1 MREVL
6 FICVG
11 NSCRSQMAEAMFNHR
26 APSGYR
32 AVSAGT
38 EPASRVSSGAVQA
51 MAELGIDIGGQHPKP
66 IARDTVEGAFR
77 IISMGCG
84 VEGCPAPVHEDWAIV
99 DPMGQPIERFREVR
113 DTIKARVE
121 KLIEE
126 LKNEK

>member
-1 MREVL
+1 
-6 FICVG
+6 
-11 NSCRSQMAEAMFNHR
+11 MAEAMFNHR

-66 IARDTVEGAFR
+66 IDRDTVEGAFR